1 MDLCQLRTF
10 TLGKTSKKKSA
21 SSISDIPPLKLKIDG
36 KKRQFDINNH
46 KLPDWIDDGD
56 LTSGGFPYTEK
67 MPKDDYADTLEKLQ
81 IELVKM
87 QSWLHETGGRVI
99 SVFEGRD
106 AAGKGGTIFN
116 LRQYMNPRSARNV
129 ALPKPSETERT
140 QWYFQRYVAHF
151 PSAGEFV
158 TFDRSWYNR
167 AGVEPV
173 MGFCTPEQHESFL
186 EEAPGFERMIVADGI
201 YFFKFWLNIGQIMQL
216 KRFHD
221 RRHSPLKNWKFSP
234 IDIAGVE
241 KWDEYTKARD
251 GMMARTHTAH
261 APWTI
266 VRSNDKRRARIAV
279 IRRILLN
286 LPYTDR
292 DLTVIGNEDSLII
305 GNGPDFI

>member
-1 MDLCQLRTF
+1 MSTEDVA
-10 TLGKTSKKKSA
+10 LGKDSKKKST
-21 SSISDIPPLKLKIDG
+21 SSKPEIAPLKLKIDG
-36 KKRQFDINNH
+36 KKRKFDINNP

-67 MPKDDYADTLEKLQ
+67 MPSDEYAETLEKLQ

-87 QSWLHETGGRVI
+87 QSWLQETGGRLM

-140 QWYFQRYVAHF
+140 QWYFQRYVSHF

-167 AGVEPV
+167 GGVEPV
-173 MGFCTPEQHESFL
+173 MGFCTPDQHESFL
-186 EEAPGFERMIVADGI
+186 EETPGFERMIVADGI
-201 YFFKFWLNIGQIMQL
+201 YLFKFWLDIGQTMQL

-234 IDIAGVE
+234 IDIAGAE

-251 GMMARTHTAH
+251 SMMARTHTAH
-261 APWTI
+261 APWTV

-279 IRRILLN
+279 IRRILLS
-286 LPYTDR
+286 LPYTGR